1 MYFYRDERGVPVLDW
16 MKELRAKDRKAY
28 AKCAARIRLL
38 AQLGNDLR
46 RPLAD
51 YMEQGIYELRIRKGR
66 INYRMLYFFH
76 GSHVA
81 ILVHALVKEGEIT
94 ATDLQRAL
102 NRKSAVEED
111 PDIHTYAGK

>member
-1 MYFYRDERGVPVLDW
+1 

-51 YMEQGIYELRIRKGR
+51 YMEQGIYELRTRKGR

-81 ILVHALVKEGEIT
+81 ILVHAQVKEGEIT

-102 NRKSAVEED
+102 KRKSAFEED